1 MNIVF
6 AYPTGLNPQKGGVE
20 RITDIIA
27 KILLKRGYTIFYL
40 NWKREQDNYEY
51 PVPVIDLPSSNLE
64 DPNNLEVYNRFLKEN
79 RIDVIINQHGL
90 YEGTYFLSQVKVQN
104 VKIISVLHSDPFGYY
119 NHLFADLMTLRD
131 SSIKEKVKR
140 VARFFLYRK
149 VKKIIHRSLVNHYTF
164 IQEHPQYV
172 CLLSESYKERLEE
185 YCDLPDNYFIS
196 IPNPNTYENI
206 EIIPHKE
213 PILLF
218 VGRLDNRSKKLFT
231 LIDIWYRLCKL
242 YPQWKLIIVGDGP
255 DKDVLINKAKDISN
269 IEFKGYQDPREYY
282 EKASIFCMTSIFEG
296 FPMCLT
302 EAMQFGCVPIAFD
315 SFSAVYDIIKPGE
328 TGELVKSFDKK
339 EYVGKLIHLID
350 DETYRKKLSKNAF
363 QYVKRYDIANI
374 LPKWIELIEKGNIY
388 YWY

>member
-231 LIDIWYRLCKL
+231 LDIWYRLCKL

-374 LPKWIELIEKGNIY
+374 LPKWIELIEK
-388 YWY
+388 

>member
-172 CLLSESYKERLEE
+172 SLLSESYKERLEE

-218 VGRLDNRSKKLFT
+218 VGRLDNRSKKLPI
-231 LIDIWYRLCKL
+231 LISIWSKLYKL
-242 YPQWKLIIVGDGP
+242 YPQWKLVIVGDGP
-255 DKDVLINKAKDISN
+255 DRESLIHMAEGISN
-269 IEFKGYQDPREYY
+269 IEFVGYQDPKPYY

-374 LPKWIELIEKGNIY
+374 LPKWIELIEK
-388 YWY
+388 

>member
-242 YPQWKLIIVGDGP
+242 YPQWKLIIVGDVP

-374 LPKWIELIEKGNIY
+374 LPKWIELIEK
-388 YWY
+388 

>member
-40 NWKREQDNYEY
+40 NWEREQDNYEY

-119 NHLFADLMTLRD
+119 DHLFADLMTLRD

-302 EAMQFGCVPIAFD
+302 EAMQFGCVPVAFD
-315 SFSAVYDIIKPGE
+315 SFSAVYDMIKPGE

-374 LPKWIELIEKGNIY
+374 LPKWIELIEK
-388 YWY
+388 

>member
-1 MNIVF
+1 MIKMNIVF

-104 VKIISVLHSDPFGYY
+104 VKIISVLHSDLFGYY

-374 LPKWIELIEKGNIY
+374 LPKWIELIEK
-388 YWY
+388 

>member
-218 VGRLDNRSKKLFT
+218 VGRLDNRSKTLFT

-374 LPKWIELIEKGNIY
+374 LPKWIELIEK
-388 YWY
+388 

>member
-1 MNIVF
+1 MIKMNIVF

-149 VKKIIHRSLVNHYTF
+149 VKKIIHHSLVNHYTF

-374 LPKWIELIEKGNIY
+374 LPKWIELIEK
-388 YWY
+388 

>member
-1 MNIVF
+1 MNILF
-6 AYPTGLNPQKGGVE
+6 AYPTCFNPQRGGVE
-20 RITDIIA
+20 RVTDILA
-27 KILLKRGYTIFYL
+27 KSLLEKGHNVFYL
-40 NWKREQDNYEY
+40 NWSGEKDSIEY
-51 PVPVIDLPSSNLE
+51 PASIFYLPSADLE
-64 DPNNLEVYNRFLKEN
+64 DPKNLRAYNNFLVKN
-79 RIDVIINQHGL
+79 SIDIVINQHGL
-90 YEGTYFLSQVKVQN
+90 YEGTYFLSRIKNPEVKL
-104 VKIISVLHSDPFGYY
+104 ISVLHNDPFGYY
-119 NHLFADLMTLRD
+119 DHLFADLMTLRD
-131 SSIKEKVKR
+131 SSIKEKIKR
-140 VARFFLYRK
+140 VARFFLYGK
-149 VKKIIHRSLVNHYTF
+149 VKGIIHRSLVNHYTF
-164 IQEHPQYV
+164 IQEHPQYL
-172 CLLSESYKERLEE
+172 CLLSESYKERLKE
-185 YCDLPDNYFIS
+185 YCDLPENYVRC

-206 EIIPHKE
+206 KIIPRKE

-218 VGRLDNRSKKLFT
+218 VGRLYNKAKRIDY
-231 LIDIWYRLCKL
+231 LIDIWQQL
-242 YPQWKLIIVGDGP
+242 YKQCPQWKLIIVGDGP

-374 LPKWIELIEKGNIY
+374 LPKWIELIEK
-388 YWY
+388 

>member
-1 MNIVF
+1 MIKMNIVF

-328 TGELVKSFDKK
+328 TGELVKSFDKI

-374 LPKWIELIEKGNIY
+374 LPKWIELIEK
-388 YWY
+388 

>member
-40 NWKREQDNYEY
+40 NWEREQDNYEY

-119 NHLFADLMTLRD
+119 DHLFADLMTLRD

-302 EAMQFGCVPIAFD
+302 EAMQFGCVPVAFD

-374 LPKWIELIEKGNIY
+374 LPKWIEVIEK
-388 YWY
+388 

>member
-40 NWKREQDNYEY
+40 NWEREQDNYEY

-119 NHLFADLMTLRD
+119 DHLFADLMTLRD

-231 LIDIWYRLCKL
+231 LIDIWYRVCKL

-302 EAMQFGCVPIAFD
+302 EAMQFGCVPVAFD

-374 LPKWIELIEKGNIY
+374 LPKWIELIEK
-388 YWY
+388 

>member
-79 RIDVIINQHGL
+79 RIDLIINQHGL
-90 YEGTYFLSQVKVQN
+90 YEGTYFLSQLKVQN

-374 LPKWIELIEKGNIY
+374 LPKWIELIEK
-388 YWY
+388 

>member
-1 MNIVF
+1 MKKMNIVF

-374 LPKWIELIEKGNIY
+374 LPKWIELIEK
-388 YWY
+388 

>member
-104 VKIISVLHSDPFGYY
+104 VKIISVLHSEPFGYY

-374 LPKWIELIEKGNIY
+374 LPKWIELIEK
-388 YWY
+388 

>member
-282 EKASIFCMTSIFEG
+282 EKASIFCMSSIFEG

-374 LPKWIELIEKGNIY
+374 LPKWIELIEK
-388 YWY
+388 

>member
-315 SFSAVYDIIKPGE
+315 SFSAVYDIIKSGE
-328 TGELVKSFDKK
+328 TGELVKSFNKK
-339 EYVGKLIHLID
+339 KYVEKLIHLID

-374 LPKWIELIEKGNIY
+374 LPKWIELIEK
-388 YWY
+388 

>member
-328 TGELVKSFDKK
+328 TVELVKSFDKK

-374 LPKWIELIEKGNIY
+374 LPKWIELIEK
-388 YWY
+388 

>member
-185 YCDLPDNYFIS
+185 YCDLPDNYFTS

-374 LPKWIELIEKGNIY
+374 LPKWIELIEK
-388 YWY
+388 

>member
-1 MNIVF
+1 MIKMNIVF

-282 EKASIFCMTSIFEG
+282 EKASNFFMTSIFEG
-296 FPMCLT
+296 FRMCLT

-374 LPKWIELIEKGNIY
+374 LPKWIELIEK
-388 YWY
+388 

>member
-255 DKDVLINKAKDISN
+255 DKDVLINKAKDNSN

-374 LPKWIELIEKGNIY
+374 LPKWIELIEK
-388 YWY
+388 

>member
-328 TGELVKSFDKK
+328 TGEVVKSFDKK

-374 LPKWIELIEKGNIY
+374 LPKWIELIEK
-388 YWY
+388 

>member
-1 MNIVF
+1 MIKMNIVF

-119 NHLFADLMTLRD
+119 NHLFTDLMTLRD

-315 SFSAVYDIIKPGE
+315 SFSAVYDIIKSGE
-328 TGELVKSFDKK
+328 TGELVKSFNKK
-339 EYVGKLIHLID
+339 KYVEKLIHLID

-374 LPKWIELIEKGNIY
+374 LPKWIELIEK
-388 YWY
+388 

>member
-1 MNIVF
+1 MNILF
-6 AYPTGLNPQKGGVE
+6 AYPTCFNPQRGGVE
-20 RITDIIA
+20 RVTDILA
-27 KILLKRGYTIFYL
+27 KSLLEKGHNVFYL
-40 NWKREQDNYEY
+40 NWSGEKDNIEY
-51 PVPVIDLPSSNLE
+51 PASIFYLPSADLE
-64 DPNNLEVYNRFLKEN
+64 DPKNLRAYNNFLVKN
-79 RIDVIINQHGL
+79 SIDIVINQHGL
-90 YEGTYFLSQVKVQN
+90 YEGTYFLSRIKNPEVKL
-104 VKIISVLHSDPFGYY
+104 ISVLHNDPFGYY
-119 NHLFADLMTLRD
+119 DHLFADLMTLRD
-131 SSIKEKVKR
+131 SSIKEKIKR
-140 VARFFLYRK
+140 VARFFLYGK
-149 VKKIIHRSLVNHYTF
+149 VKGIIHRSLVNHYTF
-164 IQEHPQYV
+164 IQEHPQYL
-172 CLLSESYKERLEE
+172 CLLSESYKERLKE
-185 YCDLPDNYFIS
+185 YCDLPENYVRC

-206 EIIPHKE
+206 KIIPRKE

-218 VGRLDNRSKKLFT
+218 VGRLYNKAKRIDY
-231 LIDIWYRLCKL
+231 LIDIWQQL
-242 YPQWKLIIVGDGP
+242 YKQCPQWKLIIVGDGP
-255 DKDVLINKAKDISN
+255 DKDVLINKAKDIPN

-374 LPKWIELIEKGNIY
+374 LPKWIELIEK
-388 YWY
+388 

>member
-131 SSIKEKVKR
+131 SSIIEKVKR

-374 LPKWIELIEKGNIY
+374 LPKWIELIEK
-388 YWY
+388 

>member
-40 NWKREQDNYEY
+40 NWEREQDNYEY

-302 EAMQFGCVPIAFD
+302 EAMQFGCVPVAFD

-374 LPKWIELIEKGNIY
+374 LPKWIELIEK
-388 YWY
+388 

>member
-1 MNIVF
+1 MNILF

-206 EIIPHKE
+206 EIIPQKE

-374 LPKWIELIEKGNIY
+374 LPKWIELIEK
-388 YWY
+388 

>member
-1 MNIVF
+1 M
-6 AYPTGLNPQKGGVE
+6 
-20 RITDIIA
+20 
-27 KILLKRGYTIFYL
+27 
-40 NWKREQDNYEY
+40 
-51 PVPVIDLPSSNLE
+51 
-64 DPNNLEVYNRFLKEN
+64 
-79 RIDVIINQHGL
+79 
-90 YEGTYFLSQVKVQN
+90 SQVKVQN

-374 LPKWIELIEKGNIY
+374 LPKWIELIEK
-388 YWY
+388 

>member
-119 NHLFADLMTLRD
+119 NHLFAALMTLRD

-374 LPKWIELIEKGNIY
+374 LPKWIELIEK
-388 YWY
+388 

>member
-269 IEFKGYQDPREYY
+269 IEFKGYQDTREYY

-374 LPKWIELIEKGNIY
+374 LPKWIELIEK
-388 YWY
+388 

>member
-1 MNIVF
+1 MIKMNIVF

-64 DPNNLEVYNRFLKEN
+64 GPNNLEVYNRFLKEN

-374 LPKWIELIEKGNIY
+374 LPKWIELIEK
-388 YWY
+388 

>member
-40 NWKREQDNYEY
+40 NWKREKDNYEY

-374 LPKWIELIEKGNIY
+374 LPKWIELIEK
-388 YWY
+388 

>member
-149 VKKIIHRSLVNHYTF
+149 VKEIIHRSLVNHYTF

-374 LPKWIELIEKGNIY
+374 LPKWIELIEK
-388 YWY
+388 

>member
-40 NWKREQDNYEY
+40 NWEREQDNYEY

-119 NHLFADLMTLRD
+119 DHLFADLMTLRD

-255 DKDVLINKAKDISN
+255 DKDVLISKAKDISN

-302 EAMQFGCVPIAFD
+302 EAMQFGCVPVAFD

-374 LPKWIELIEKGNIY
+374 LPKWIELIEK
-388 YWY
+388 

>member
-206 EIIPHKE
+206 EFIPHKE

-374 LPKWIELIEKGNIY
+374 LPKWIELIEK
-388 YWY
+388 

>member
-1 MNIVF
+1 MIKMNIVF

-79 RIDVIINQHGL
+79 RIDIIINQHGL

-119 NHLFADLMTLRD
+119 NHLFADLMTLRG

-374 LPKWIELIEKGNIY
+374 LPKWIELIEK
-388 YWY
+388 

>member
-206 EIIPHKE
+206 EIIPQKE

-231 LIDIWYRLCKL
+231 LIDIWYSLCKL

-374 LPKWIELIEKGNIY
+374 LPKWIELIEK
-388 YWY
+388 

>member
-104 VKIISVLHSDPFGYY
+104 VKIISVLHSAPFGYY

-206 EIIPHKE
+206 EIIPQKE

-374 LPKWIELIEKGNIY
+374 LPKWIELIEK
-388 YWY
+388 